1 MTLAQAEMT
10 FTCLYCAQ
18 QRPESESTDE
28 HAVPQFLGGAH
39 APSHYRLR
47 NVCRTCNNNLG
58 SYVDGSYAKSWFVTN
73 TLAEAARKYYC
84 GPGKNH
90 SFPLIYIGI
99 VNIPNLQTAQDE
111 VAESWL
117 GPSGESI
124 IWVRTNDEAMYWYAG
139 GDPRKRKRPSTVYFF
154 PVSDDPIRWQM
165 GLESLNEV
173 FKKTKARR
181 ILGATV
187 VGLPPG
193 QACPGFEHASST
205 DFANLQ
211 AIRAAI
217 HSRSIQGQLQM
228 NLKFDQRFICKMAL
242 AIGFSLFGPAYL
254 ATTQAAEARVG
265 LWPNSQTQPKLH
277 GSPTQYAPQQFAKV
291 AGYPGA
297 VVILVLRMDGAY
309 VMSVTVD
316 QALPFVVELC
326 PDTLS
331 SAFIDPELGYSL
343 VLFPQLHECVELPLP
358 DLLAHVLGCAPNHE
372 LFAIDERR
380 QSAAIFWKSLQPLT
394 AENPSSTR

>member
-1 MTLAQAEMT
+1 
-10 FTCLYCAQ
+10 
-18 QRPESESTDE
+18 
-28 HAVPQFLGGAH
+28 
-39 APSHYRLR
+39 
-47 NVCRTCNNNLG
+47 
-58 SYVDGSYAKSWFVTN
+58 
-73 TLAEAARKYYC
+73 
-84 GPGKNH
+84 
-90 SFPLIYIGI
+90 
-99 VNIPNLQTAQDE
+99 
-111 VAESWL
+111 
-117 GPSGESI
+117 
-124 IWVRTNDEAMYWYAG
+124 
-139 GDPRKRKRPSTVYFF
+139 
-154 PVSDDPIRWQM
+154 
-165 GLESLNEV
+165 
-173 FKKTKARR
+173 
-181 ILGATV
+181 
-187 VGLPPG
+187 
-193 QACPGFEHASST
+193 
-205 DFANLQ
+205 
-211 AIRAAI
+211 
-217 HSRSIQGQLQM
+217 M